1 MATTIAHGALMQ
13 AAFFLGPNQM
23 ELREAPVPVPG
34 LGEVLLRVNACAV
47 CGTDLRILG
56 GGKTRGVYRRA
67 YLDTRLRR
75 ISSRSAKARRQRLV
89 CLSANGWSFR
99 RGSRAAPVASA

>member
-34 LGEVLLRVNACAV
+34 LGEVLLKVNACAV
-47 CGTDLRILG
+47 CGVPNQT
-56 GGKTRGVYRRA
+56 
-67 YLDTRLRR
+67 
-75 ISSRSAKARRQRLV
+75 ISRNNPMFPWDSESGRDSFLQ
-89 CLSANGWSFR
+89 ANSHC
-99 RGSRAAPVASA
+99 